1 MRCPKCKHCSVQKHG
16 TPVRFVQ
23 PYQCK
28 DCQHIFYPSVR
39 SAIRWGIGILLI
51 LGLSPWWVNRGLRL
65 LVARPDNG
73 KPVDAI
79 VVVGRGH
86 DYRERRTQVAVKL
99 WQEGRAPHIFM
110 SGAADAPVLFNLARE
125 LGVPDANVSG
135 EACSVTT
142 WENAFYTSRYMP
154 FDRSSSEKP
163 RILLVTDSLH
173 VGRTTLLYRNLGF
186 EVVSHPI
193 RLNFAQ
199 WRVHIKREFM
209 AIMYYIGTRQIFPPQ
224 PEKLER
230 AGRAAEKRVV
240 KWQCLDME
248 KAHIPKDRWSSE

>member
-16 TPVRFVQ
+16 AQVRFLQ

-39 SAIRWGIGILLI
+39 SAIRWSIGILLV
-51 LGLSPWWVNRGLRL
+51 LGLSPWWVNRALRL
-65 LVARPDNG
+65 LVARPDTG
-73 KPVDAI
+73 EPVDAI
-79 VVVGRGH
+79 VVVGRGQ

-110 SGAADAPVLFNLARE
+110 SGVTDAPILVDLAKE
-125 LGVPDANVSG
+125 MGVPEANVSG
-135 EACSVTT
+135 EACSITT
-142 WENAFYTSRYMP
+142 WENAFYSRRYIP
-154 FDRSSSEKP
+154 FDQSSAEKP
-163 RILLVTDSLH
+163 KILLVTDDLH

-186 EVVSHPI
+186 DVVSHPI

-199 WRVHIKREFM
+199 WLVHIRREFA

-230 AGRAAEKRVV
+230 ARKEAARRLI
-240 KWQCLDME
+240 KWHCLDME
-248 KAHIPKDRWSSE
+248 KAHIPADRWSSD